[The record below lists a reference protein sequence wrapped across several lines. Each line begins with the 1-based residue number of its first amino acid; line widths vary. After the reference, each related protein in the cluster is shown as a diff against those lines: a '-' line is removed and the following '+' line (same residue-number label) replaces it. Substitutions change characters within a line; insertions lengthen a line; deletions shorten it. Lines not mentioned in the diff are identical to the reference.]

1 MRISRPV
8 LALTCVLLATGAVA
22 RGQQP
27 KYGVSV
33 KVAKTAVLAKA
44 TTYSWIVSQPSPIK
58 STDALIVA
66 AVDRELAA
74 RGYTKVDAKA
84 SQVLATYG
92 AIRRTDVDVKADK
105 DGARPERPVGTLVVD
120 LRDPATRQPV
130 FRVRMDTPV
139 DLAGDKAKTQIDA
152 AVAAMFAEYP
162 SRDAAK
168 Q

>member
-1 MRISRPV
+1 M
-8 LALTCVLLATGAVA
+8 
-22 RGQQP
+22 
-27 KYGVSV
+27 
-33 KVAKTAVLAKA
+33 
-44 TTYSWIVSQPSPIK
+44 
-58 STDALIVA
+58 
-66 AVDRELAA
+66 
-74 RGYTKVDAKA
+74 
-84 SQVLATYG
+84 

-105 DGARPERPVGTLVVD
+105 DGARPERPVGTLVVN

-162 SRDAAK
+162 SRDATK